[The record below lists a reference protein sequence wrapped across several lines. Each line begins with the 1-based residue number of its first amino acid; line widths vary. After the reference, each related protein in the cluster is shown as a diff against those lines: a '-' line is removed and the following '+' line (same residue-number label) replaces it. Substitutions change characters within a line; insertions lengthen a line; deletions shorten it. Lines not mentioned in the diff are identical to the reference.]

1 MKLYKI
7 LFEQAEDRIE
17 IVGYHRNNNP
27 KFSKSDI
34 TMEPR
39 ITRQSKGGVGNV
51 GFYITMPKMNVDSVE
66 NLPSRIESPMDI
78 GKNYGEHLYEIVIS
92 VPREQILLNNNTM
105 GSTRVSSGD
114 LAKMDKKFIYVPR
127 GFPTAE
133 GIVLDPSIVTSV
145 RKITVSWYK
154 PPISEEYEEMERTSE
169 DLGIDL
175 HEIEDGYENG
185 SLIDLTDDI
194 WEKMENTDSWNIR
207 DLQHAKE
214 YAEEYDKDIESII
227 EGFESG
233 NRLPAPI
240 VLIKSDGVPYLIAG
254 NTRLMVARALK
265 VIPKVVMVRIEK

>member
-1 MKLYKI
+1 MKLFKI
-7 LFEQAEDRIE
+7 LFEEVGEMIE

-66 NLPSRIESPMDI
+66 DLPSRIESPMNI
-78 GKNYGEHLYEIVIS
+78 GKNYGEHLYEIMVS

-105 GSTRVSSGD
+105 GSTRVSSDD

-154 PPISEEYEEMERTSE
+154 PDLSTEPEETERISEEF
-169 DLGIDL
+169 GIDL
-175 HEIEDGYENG
+175 HEIENAYQHG
-185 SLIDLTDDI
+185 SLVELTDDI
-194 WEKMENTDSWNIR
+194 WKKMDNTDSWEIEG
-207 DLQHAKE
+207 LEQAKIHAKE
-214 YAEEYDKDIESII
+214 YGRDIERII
-227 EGFESG
+227 EGFKSG
-233 NRLPAPI
+233 EDLPAPI
-240 VLIKSDGVPYLIAG
+240 VLIKPDGVPYLVAG
-254 NTRLMVARALK
+254 NTRLMVARALG
-265 VIPKVVMVRIEK
+265 VTPKVVMVRVEK

>member
-1 MKLYKI
+1 MGLPKSFLIEKNESIMKLYKI

-27 KFSKSDI
+27 EFSKSDI

-78 GKNYGEHLYEIVIS
+78 GKNYGEYLYEISVS
-92 VPREQILLNNNTM
+92 VPRGQILLNNNTM
-105 GSTRVSSGD
+105 GSTRVTSDD

-145 RKITVSWYK
+145 KRV
-154 PPISEEYEEMERTSE
+154 EE
-169 DLGIDL
+169 
-175 HEIEDGYENG
+175 
-185 SLIDLTDDI
+185 
-194 WEKMENTDSWNIR
+194 
-207 DLQHAKE
+207 Q
-214 YAEEYDKDIESII
+214 
-227 EGFESG
+227 
-233 NRLPAPI
+233 
-240 VLIKSDGVPYLIAG
+240 
-254 NTRLMVARALK
+254 
-265 VIPKVVMVRIEK
+265 